1 MSNKTF
7 TKDYSL
13 YVYEGSGN
21 VVVGK
26 TAYEALDYISSIS
39 GDYYTGHFEMFDLSP
54 GSYVALAQ
62 SKGYITNFQRFYV
75 TSTIVSMN
83 PFPMVPKLS
92 EGQIALVLTWGQNEV
107 QDLDLHVKFEAQSD
121 ILC

>member
-1 MSNKTF
+1 LSNKTF

-39 GDYYTGHFEMFDLSP
+39 GDYYTGHYEMFDLSP
-54 GSYVALAQ
+54 GVYVALAQ
-62 SKGYITNFQRFYV
+62 SKGYITNFQRF
-75 TSTIVSMN
+75 
-83 PFPMVPKLS
+83 
-92 EGQIALVLTWGQNEV
+92 
-107 QDLDLHVKFEAQSD
+107 
-121 ILC
+121 